1 MNQRP
6 AFETNGTLQIVIGA
20 ALLFFGLLA
29 AFNTTAAPLF
39 AGLLFVGG
47 LVMLIFGI
55 IRAVQPRGRATE
67 APRETPSGTD
77 RSTSS

>member
-20 ALLFFGLLA
+20 ALLLFGLLA
-29 AFNTTAAPLF
+29 AFNTNASPLF
-39 AGLLFVGG
+39 AGLLFIGG

-55 IRAVQPRGRATE
+55 IRAVQPRERATE
-67 APRETPSGTD
+67 DPHATPSDTD